1 MKSFK
6 KLFFLI
12 IFFFCS
18 QSIIS
23 QTAIS
28 IDQIREMNNIELMDL
43 INKAKSQNISMLEL
57 IELAESQ
64 GATIDELNLI
74 RDLFENGISDTVN
87 KNVRDKESINSSQT
101 TDLDKEQIKFD
112 LSERNELR
120 FGSEF
125 FNNDK
130 IVESPQ
136 LFISTPKEYVLGP
149 GDEILIEL
157 FGASNATYDVQ
168 VSREGNIKIDR
179 LAPIFV
185 SGLTMEEAQNLFKI
199 KFSKIYSGLNSSQ
212 NYQKVMLSV
221 TLAKAR
227 SIIINIIGQVNFPG
241 TYTVPGFTSVLNAL
255 FVAGGPND
263 IGSYRKIA
271 IIREGKIINKI
282 DLYDY
287 FVGGVYPN
295 FFLRDQDVIQ
305 VYTYEKLVDLNEG
318 FKISKIFELKD
329 DENFSDLLKY
339 SGGFLS
345 NFSKTN
351 VYVSRFLDQK
361 SELFKF
367 NKKQFE
373 NLSLTDGDKI
383 SLKKIS
389 DNLSNDISISGE
401 VYLPGKYPYYDN
413 INLKDLIENAG
424 GFTADAF
431 KSNISIIRKYELN
444 SPKIISVNESNM
456 SLNLER
462 KDSVIVSSLKS
473 QYQKKSYL
481 ILGEV
486 KNPGNYDYYDNLT
499 INDIIK
505 MSGGVTAISDI
516 NNIKVYRNKQ
526 LSENDN
532 SNVTSINAK
541 YDINNQM
548 DSNIN
553 IPIENMDIIVIPK
566 IKNFNET
573 EYAEIRGYV
582 AVQGVYAIKNN
593 SYNLKDLISDAGG
606 LSKFAD
612 PNSIFLQRKIEN
624 GDLII
629 IPYNK
634 RSNPVIKNR
643 DIVIVKKL
651 DNTVSISGEVFNSIQ
666 VEYKKG
672 IRLRKLISLAGGLTD
687 EANLKKAYYI
697 NSDNSNS
704 KVKRFLFF
712 RYLGKDFSFGSQL
725 IIPKKPIKNKRSSA
739 ADLLGISSALA
750 SIVALLQVIK

>member
-6 KLFFLI
+6 NLFFLI
-12 IFFFCS
+12 TFFFCS
-18 QSIIS
+18 QAIIS

-28 IDQIREMNNIELMDL
+28 IGQIREMNNIELMDL
-43 INKAKSQNISMLEL
+43 VNKAKSQNISMSEL
-57 IELAESQ
+57 IQLAESQ

-74 RDLFENGISDTVN
+74 RDLFENGISESDD
-87 KNVRDKESINSSQT
+87 KNSRAKDEIILNEITNLKPKNNITNS
-101 TDLDKEQIKFD
+101 K
-112 LSERNELR
+112 ELR

-157 FGASNATYDVQ
+157 YGASNATYDVQ

-185 SGLTMEEAQNLFKI
+185 SGLTMEEVQNLFRL
-199 KFSKIYSGLNSSQ
+199 KFSKIYSGLNSDQ

-255 FVAGGPND
+255 FIAGGPNE

-271 IIREGKIINKI
+271 IVREGKIINTI

-295 FFLRDQDVIQ
+295 FFLRDQDVIR
-305 VYTYEKLVDLNEG
+305 VYTYEKLIDLTEG

-329 DENFSDLLKY
+329 EENFNDLLKY

-345 NFSKTN
+345 NYSKIN
-351 VYVSRFLDQK
+351 VFISRFLEQK

-367 NKKQFE
+367 KKKQFE
-373 NLSLTDGDKI
+373 NLSLNDGDKI

-389 DNLSNDISISGE
+389 DDLSNNISISGE
-401 VYLPGKYPYYDN
+401 VYLPGAYPYYDN
-413 INLKDLIENAG
+413 IKLKDLIENAG

-444 SPKIISVNESNM
+444 NPKILSVNESNL

-462 KDSVIVSSLKS
+462 KDSVIVNSLKS
-473 QYQKKSYL
+473 QSQNKTYL

-486 KNPGNYDYYDNLT
+486 KNPGSYNHYDNLT

-505 MSGGVTAISDI
+505 MAGGVTSISDI
-516 NNIKVYRNKQ
+516 NNIKVYRNNRI
-526 LSENDN
+526 SENN
-532 SNVTSINAK
+532 YNNITEISAK
-541 YDINNQM
+541 YSVNSPMDINVNL
-548 DSNIN
+548 
-553 IPIENMDIIVIPK
+553 PIKNMDIIVVPK
-566 IKNFNET
+566 FKNFNET
-573 EYAEIRGYV
+573 EYVEIRGYV
-582 AVQGVYAIKNN
+582 VVEGVYAIKNN
-593 SYNLKDLISDAGG
+593 FYTLKDLINDAGG
-606 LSKFAD
+606 LSKYAD
-612 PNSIFLQRKIEN
+612 PNSIFLQRKIRN
-624 GDLII
+624 GDTVN
-629 IPYNK
+629 IPFNK
-634 RSNPVIKNR
+634 KSNPTIKNR
-643 DIVIVKKL
+643 DVIVVNKL
-651 DNTVSISGEVFNSIQ
+651 DNTVSISGEVFNPIQ
-666 VEYKKG
+666 VEYSRSTSLK
-672 IRLRKLISLAGGLTD
+672 KLISLAGGLTD
-687 EANLKKAYYI
+687 EANLKKAYYT

-712 RYLGKDFSFGSQL
+712 KYLGQDFRNGSQL
-725 IIPKKPIKNKRSSA
+725 IIPKKPVKNKRSSA
-739 ADLLGISSALA
+739 ADVLGISSAIA
-750 SIVALLQVIK
+750 SIVALLQIIK